1 MEARG
6 DIERGSIAKL
16 RKEAKA
22 AANHGQRCL
31 QLLANALCPV
41 VSMDSF
47 LPKSTPAEEDDESA
61 LERKPLLVMCCD
73 EERKQLLA
81 SIAFF
86 SNVYGIFQKSKSAST
101 PS

>member
-1 MEARG
+1 MSLPKVMEAHG

-16 RKEAKA
+16 RREAKA

-31 QLLANALCPV
+31 QLLANAMGPV

-61 LERKPLLVMCCD
+61 LEKKTILVMCCD

-81 SIAFF
+81 SIA
-86 SNVYGIFQKSKSAST
+86 
-101 PS
+101 